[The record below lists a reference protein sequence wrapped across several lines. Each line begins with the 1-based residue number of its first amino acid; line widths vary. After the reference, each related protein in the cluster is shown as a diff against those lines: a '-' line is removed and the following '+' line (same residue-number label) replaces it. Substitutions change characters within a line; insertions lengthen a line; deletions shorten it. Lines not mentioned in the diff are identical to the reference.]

1 MIETFVRRPAMTIIF
16 IAVFMVMGI
25 VSIGNMVIEPTP
37 KIDFPIVTIET
48 VYPGASPE
56 EINTQILKRV
66 EDAIA
71 EVSQI
76 KSIKADAR
84 ENYGIVIVEFLI
96 EADVNVKSIEI
107 KDKVEAI
114 LNDFPDAA
122 ERPIIAKFDP
132 LLQPIS
138 TLVLTSDKH
147 NFTELYEYADKKLKT
162 TLSSINGVASV
173 DISGGRE
180 RQINIWLDN
189 NLLLK
194 NYLSIQNVTRAI
206 QEKNLN
212 VPGGSIDRKDS
223 KITVRFVGEFQSVKD
238 IENLKITSS
247 EGRIYR
253 LKELGR
259 VEDSYKEIERIARFN
274 GQEVVAL
281 AVKKLS
287 DGDAVGIVR
296 SLKEKLPAIEKNLP
310 QGMKLT
316 MGIDTTEA
324 TLDDTVSTVR
334 NIAIGVGL
342 TVLVIFLFLG
352 DWRGAV
358 ISAIV
363 IPTSIISTFFL
374 MDMNEFSIN
383 MMTLLAFGTCLGTL
397 IANALVIIENVY
409 IHLHQGKDPV
419 AASVDGTK
427 EVLLAVF
434 AASGTNLVVFTPL
447 AFMGGIVGKFML
459 QFGMTVVFAT
469 LFSILAS
476 VTLTPMLC
484 ALLLRDPSKL
494 KGPLKLMSSKVD
506 FLLDKMLGWFK
517 GPFDFMMRRP
527 LVTIALAMAL
537 FLTIVYPAKRIG
549 SEFIPRSD
557 RNEFSIEVEMPD
569 GTPVEKSAE
578 VVSILENHLKKYPEI
593 VSYLSDIGFSG
604 EEKSR
609 ITVKLKRFQE
619 RERSYEDIMNDLIPK
634 VAVIP
639 EANIFLS
646 GGSKSNDGMGDI
658 TMDIRGDDIQAMAQ
672 AAEKY
677 IKVMNESGYFSSVR
691 SSYVRP
697 KLEVRFEPKSEA
709 LIQQK
714 LTNAEVGQVVRALVN
729 GNDQAVYKEGGE
741 EYDINVTLDKGFKA
755 NPEDFNQFLIM
766 GKDGLIP
773 IVSLGQVKQ
782 VEASSPVKRRD
793 KAMII
798 QLNGYLSKSTAGTVM
813 NELTQKFNALQIP
826 EEVTYR
832 WTGRAESQAESTA
845 EISKAFLLAV
855 ILTYM
860 LLVATLDSFLFPIS
874 IASCIITSFLGVFVF
889 MFFMDG
895 TMNIGSMMAI
905 VMVVGLAVNNAILMI
920 EYAQQLIS
928 KGIAYEEALWEAAKL
943 KFKPILMTSIAII
956 AGTWPQI
963 YDQDKIKS
971 SMGLVVI
978 GGMIASIFFTYAMS
992 PAVHVLILRAKDYFK
1007 RKLKKS
1013 IDVNDV
1019 ETEIPAVKTLR

>member
-25 VSIGNMVIEPTP
+25 VSIGNMIIEPTP

-114 LNDFPDAA
+114 LNDFPEAA

-132 LLQPIS
+132 LLQPIA
-138 TLVLTSDKH
+138 TLVLTSEKH

-180 RQINIWLDN
+180 RQINVWLDN

-206 QEKNLN
+206 LEKNLN
-212 VPGGSIDRKDS
+212 VPGGSIDRRDN
-223 KITVRFVGEFQSVKD
+223 KITVRFVGEFQTVKD
-238 IENLKITSS
+238 IENLKITSN
-247 EGRIYR
+247 EGRVYR

-259 VEDSYKEIERIARFN
+259 IEDSFREIERIARFN
-274 GQEVVAL
+274 GEEVVAL

-296 SLKEKLPAIEKNLP
+296 SLKEKLPGIAKNLP
-310 QGMKLT
+310 EGMKLT

-334 NIAIGVGL
+334 NIAIGIGL

-363 IPTSIISTFFL
+363 IPTAIISTFFL

-397 IANALVIIENVY
+397 IANALIIIENVY
-409 IHLHQGKDPV
+409 IHLQKGKDPV

-459 QFGMTVVFAT
+459 QFGMTVVYAT

-484 ALLLRDPSKL
+484 ALLLKDPSKL
-494 KGPLKLMSSKVD
+494 KGPLMVVSSKVD
-506 FLLDKMLGWFK
+506 FLLEKIMAWFK
-517 GPFDFMMRRP
+517 GPFDFMMKRP
-527 LVTIALAMAL
+527 LVSIAMGVAL
-537 FLTIVYPAKRIG
+537 FFTIVYPAKRIG

-557 RNEFSIEVEMPD
+557 RNEFTVEVEMPD

-578 VVSILENHLKKYPEI
+578 VVAIVEGHLKKYPEV

-609 ITVKLKRFQE
+609 IAVKLKRFQE
-619 RERSYEDIMNDLIPK
+619 RKRSYEDIMNDLIPK

-646 GGSKSNDGMGDI
+646 GGSKSNDGLGDV
-658 TMDIRGDDIQAMAQ
+658 TLDIRGDDIQKMAQ
-672 AAEKY
+672 VANTY
-677 IKVMNESGYFSSVR
+677 RKVMNETGYFSAVR

-697 KLEVRFEPKSEA
+697 KLEVRFEPNPEA

-714 LTNAEVGQVVRALVN
+714 LTNVEVGQVVRALVN

-773 IVSLGQVKQ
+773 IVTLGEVKQ
-782 VEASSPVKRRD
+782 VEASAPVKRRD

-813 NELTQKFNALQIP
+813 NELTQKFNTLQIP
-826 EEVTYR
+826 EGVTYR
-832 WTGRAESQAESTA
+832 WTGRAENQAESAA
-845 EISKAFLLAV
+845 EISKAFMLAV

-874 IASCIITSFLGVFVF
+874 IASCIVTSFLGVFLF

-920 EYAQQLIS
+920 EYAQQLIA
-928 KGIAYEEALWEAAKL
+928 KGVAYEEALWEAAKS

-978 GGMIASIFFTYAMS
+978 GGMIASILFTYIMS
-992 PAVHVLILRAKDYFK
+992 PPVHVFILRAKDFMK
-1007 RKLKKS
+1007 RKLRKN

-1019 ETEIPAVKTLR
+1019 ETDIPAVKTLR